1 MANKRSWKPAAKA
14 KRTSRGKNAAALKR
28 SLRAFAESINRKYQ
42 QEGEE

>member
-1 MANKRSWKPAAKA
+1 MA
-14 KRTSRGKNAAALKR
+14 KRTWKKASKAKNEQRKKNAAALKR